1 MLVAEGRLVL
11 GDGADW
17 EAWSPQAAATP
28 GRVIC
33 VDLSAVTDIDAAGVG
48 LLVRLAVQARCHG
61 RELAIVAA
69 SPWVRQVLELVQLDR
84 IAGFSTSRM
93 LIDRGV
99 LNPPY
104 CGLRA
109 HAERAGA
116 IEGGCHD
123 RSTVSE

>member
-17 EAWSPQAAATP
+17 QAWSPQAAATP

-61 RELAIVAA
+61 RELVIVAA
-69 SPWVRQVLELVQLDR
+69 SPRVRQLLELV
-84 IAGFSTSRM
+84 S
-93 LIDRGV
+93 
-99 LNPPY
+99 
-104 CGLRA
+104 GLTLGASGHPDILAARP
-109 HAERAGA
+109 AETG
-116 IEGGCHD
+116 
-123 RSTVSE
+123 

>member
-28 GRVIC
+28 GRIVR

-61 RELAIVAA
+61 RRLAVVAA
-69 SPWVRQVLELVQLDR
+69 SPRVRRVLELVQLDR
-84 IAGFSTSRM
+84 VAGVGTGRISGR
-93 LIDRGV
+93 RV
-99 LNPPY
+99 
-104 CGLRA
+104 R
-109 HAERAGA
+109 
-116 IEGGCHD
+116 
-123 RSTVSE
+123 